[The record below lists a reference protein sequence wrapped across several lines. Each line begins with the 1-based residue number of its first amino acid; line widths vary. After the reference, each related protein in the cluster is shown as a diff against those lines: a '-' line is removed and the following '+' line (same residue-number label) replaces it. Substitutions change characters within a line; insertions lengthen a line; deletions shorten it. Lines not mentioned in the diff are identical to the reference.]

1 MSNMPQ
7 QVRVGR
13 AWIVLLLVVMGALR
27 VYASDD
33 TVPAAVER
41 VFALVGGEKI
51 GLSDYQRFVQFDAA
65 RRFYHGKKAVDASQH
80 SEWTQ
85 EFIDRVLLLQEAAR
99 RGISSTPEGIK
110 AWLDQVVARGNTSI
124 ESMAL
129 VRLEK
134 PERER
139 WATNELVL
147 EALRRDVVQRVK
159 PDTAEVR
166 RFYEQ
171 HAEKFTTPEQL
182 GISMILLE
190 VPPYAPASTWDDAQE
205 HARDLHRDLTQGV
218 PFEVLAQE
226 HSRHESSRQGG
237 NLGLIHGEMLSRELQ
252 GIVAMLQPGQISLP
266 QLVLQGVVIVRV
278 NERLPPRLNQ
288 FEAVS
293 ARARE
298 LLVRDLS
305 EVAWRD
311 LIRRLR
317 ESVSVVFQPDR
328 AS

>member
-1 MSNMPQ
+1 MPQ

-13 AWIVLLLVVMGALR
+13 AWVVLLLVVMGALR
-27 VYASDD
+27 AYASDD
-33 TVPAAVER
+33 AAPAAVER

-80 SEWTQ
+80 SEWAQ

-99 RGISSTPEGIK
+99 RGISSTPEGVK
-110 AWLDQVVARGNTSI
+110 VWLDHVVARGNASI

-147 EALRRDVVQRVK
+147 DALRRDVAQRVK
-159 PDTAEVR
+159 PDAAEVR
-166 RFYEQ
+166 RYYDQ

-190 VPPYAPASTWDDAQE
+190 VPPYAPASSWDEAQE
-205 HARDLHRDLTQGV
+205 RARDLHRDLTQGV
-218 PFEVLAQE
+218 PFEVVAQE

-237 NLGLIHGEMLSRELQ
+237 NLGLIHVEMLSRELQ
-252 GIVAMLQPGQISLP
+252 GIAAILQPGQISLP
-266 QLVLQGVVIVRV
+266 QLVLQGVVVVRV

-305 EVAWRD
+305 EAAWRD
-311 LIRRLR
+311 LVRRLR
-317 ESVSVVFQPDR
+317 ESVSVVFQHDR